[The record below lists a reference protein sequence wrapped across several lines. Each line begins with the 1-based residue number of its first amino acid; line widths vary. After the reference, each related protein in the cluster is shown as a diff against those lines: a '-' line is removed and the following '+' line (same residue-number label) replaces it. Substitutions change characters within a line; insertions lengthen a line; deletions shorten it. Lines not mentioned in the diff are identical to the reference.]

1 MCGIFAYINFRKQK
15 KVKEIIEILIGGLK
29 RLEYRGY
36 DSAGF
41 CVDQVNGVAIL
52 KRTGNVAVLEAAA
65 AENETN
71 VDMEAVVDN
80 HSGIAHTRWAT
91 HGKPCNQN
99 AHPISSGE
107 GDDFVVVHNGIITN
121 FNTLKTFFTKRG
133 ETFVSETDTEVIC
146 KLLKYLHDAQ
156 TPRDRK
162 EPMQFH
168 YLVMEAMAELEGAF
182 ALVVKSIHY
191 PGEVICC
198 KRGSPMIVGIKGAS
212 FEETKTINDSE
223 PKELFVASDASAIVE
238 HTRSVMYL
246 EDEDVLHCDKNG
258 ECKTYNTKSDKK
270 LEALGDGVRL
280 LHQMNMELHQIMKGN
295 YDHFMQKEIFEQP
308 DSIVNTM
315 KGRID
320 FDNRVVSLGG
330 FIDTAQDIRSARRIL
345 FIACGTSYYSAQS
358 CRAILEELV
367 EVPVVVELA
376 SDFIDRQPPIFRDD
390 VCCFVSQSGETADTY
405 KALEYCK
412 AKHALTVGFTNVVG
426 SHIARKTHCGSFV
439 NAGCEIGVASTK
451 AFTSQ
456 ITCFLMLGLK
466 LSEDSRSKLDRR
478 NQIFDGL
485 KATPA
490 IMTETLKLDSRMKE
504 LAESLKNEK
513 SILVIGRGYNYAVC
527 LEGALK
533 IKELTYIHSEGILA
547 GELKHGPLA
556 LIDEDMAV
564 IMIASKDSLYDKV
577 KSGLQQILARKGR
590 PIVFLTEPDEEMK
603 AASEIIMLPKTVDCL
618 QPLINIIPLQLLSYH
633 LAVARGLNVDCP
645 RNLAKSVTT
654 E

>member
-1 MCGIFAYINFRKQK
+1 MCGIFAYINYKKQK
-15 KVKEIIEILIGGLK
+15 KVSEVMALLIGGLK

-36 DSAGF
+36 DSAGV
-41 CVDQVNGVAIL
+41 CVDQGRGVSII
-52 KRTGNVAVLEAAA
+52 KRGGNVSKL
-65 AENETN
+65 
-71 VDMEAVVDN
+71 EAVVKENEANIDMDAILNN

-91 HGKPCNQN
+91 HGQPCDTN

-107 GDDFVVVHNGIITN
+107 GDEFVVVHNGIVTN
-121 FNTLKTFFTKRG
+121 FNTLKTFFEKRG
-133 ETFVSETDTEVIC
+133 EVFVSETDTEVIC

-162 EPMQFH
+162 EPIQFH
-168 YLVMEAMAELEGAF
+168 YLVMEAMSELEGAF

-191 PGEVICC
+191 PGEVVCC
-198 KRGSPMIVGIKGAS
+198 KRGSPMIVGIKGNN
-212 FEETKTINDSE
+212 FEETKSINDSE

-246 EDEDVLHCDKNG
+246 EDEDVLYCDKEGVCRTFNA
-258 ECKTYNTKSDKK
+258 KSDKR

-280 LHQMNMELHQIMKGN
+280 LHQMNLELHQIMKGD

-308 DSIVNTM
+308 ESIKNTM
-315 KGRID
+315 KGRVD
-320 FDNRVVSLGG
+320 FEKRTVSLGG
-330 FIDTAQDIRSARRIL
+330 FVNTAKDIKRARRML

-358 CRAILEELV
+358 CRSILEELV

-376 SDFIDRQPPIFRDD
+376 SDFLDRNPPIFRDD

-405 KALEYCK
+405 QALEYCRSK
-412 AKHALTVGFTNVVG
+412 NALTVGFTNVVG
-426 SHIARKTHCGSFV
+426 SHIARKTDCGCFI

-451 AFTSQ
+451 AYTSQ
-456 ITCFLMLGLK
+456 VACFLMLGLK
-466 LSEDSRSKLDRR
+466 LSEDSRSKLERR

-485 KATPA
+485 LAMPDV
-490 IMTETLKLDSRMKE
+490 MRETLKLDDRMKE
-504 LAESLKNEK
+504 LAHSLKNEK

-564 IMIASKDSLYDKV
+564 IMIASKDDLYAKV

-590 PIVFLTEPDEEMK
+590 PIVFLTEEDDEMK

-618 QPLINIIPLQLLSYH
+618 QPLVNVIPLQMLSYH
-633 LAVARGLNVDCP
+633 IAVARGLNVDCP

-654 E
+654 G